1 MNALKILKTGA
12 VAVAATLAVTACG
25 SSNDAARNDSSVNAA
40 AIAAD
45 AARMSADEMHNEM
58 ASGGMGGMNGQMMQD
73 HHAMEMNGMGGMNM
87 DQMGSMKGGN
97 MSNSQ
102 PMPQGNQSMP
112 MRDDDGHM

>member
-1 MNALKILKTGA
+1 MLALGA
-12 VAVAATLAVTACG
+12 ALSISLTACG
-25 SSNDAARNDSSVNAA
+25 SSTDTAATNDSVNTAT
-40 AIAAD
+40 IATD

-58 ASGGMGGMNGQMMQD
+58 SREGMAGQGMGGMNGQMMQD
-73 HHAMEMNGMGGMNM
+73 HHAMEMNRMGGMNM
-87 DQMGSMKGGN
+87 EQMGSMKGGN